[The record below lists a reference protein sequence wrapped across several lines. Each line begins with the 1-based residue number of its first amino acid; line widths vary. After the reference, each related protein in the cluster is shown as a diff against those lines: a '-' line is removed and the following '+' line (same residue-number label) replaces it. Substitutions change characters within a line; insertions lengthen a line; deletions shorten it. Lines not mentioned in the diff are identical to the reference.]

1 MLLSVAAGSRGTGGW
16 IVRPSALWKLATR
29 RGAATAT
36 SYGLIVGLIAVACI
50 AALSATGGSV
60 SKLFDLAAN
69 VLRDPVSDAPGA
81 NLTANPASLDGGTV
95 TASGSVPALG
105 AAQTVT
111 IANTGGRVA
120 SGLSTALSGALQF
133 AGGGDGCSG
142 RTLQFGQ
149 QCSVTVQAVA
159 SANGALSGIL
169 TVMAGND
176 GAAVTVAMSGT
187 ATGFAPVLSLDSGDL
202 AVARDGSGPGACTA
216 LAVRNTGTAEMTGL
230 ALGSF
235 GGTDAASFAACSDI
249 ESPCAGT
256 LAVGARCNFGVALTA
271 AVNGSYSAT
280 VAVAA
285 DGGLSGERAL
295 AGTVSGLEGV
305 LGLAFADGAPA
316 IAGSSPSACTAVT
329 LGNSGNATASV
340 QSLAVT
346 AGSDNFAL
354 CPAGGNACP
363 AALPFD
369 LEAAETCSLG
379 IVLQAV
385 RNASY
390 SGTLSLGYADNGAP
404 AGDNVRSAALDL
416 SGTAAGLTAAPVWR
430 AADGSAADGTALNV
444 AAGGSSGT
452 VTGTARTF
460 LLHNGGNGASAALT
474 MTASAG
480 FVIGTNGCAGMEL
493 TPNAEC
499 SVAVAARSDR
509 DATLSGTLTA
519 SAAGMADA
527 VLPLSGSAS
536 GWPASFA
543 WFADGGTGAANGS
556 AMNVAYNSAAPNGT
570 GTTRRFALKNTGTGS
585 GTATVSV
592 SNGAAFAVDSSDCQ
606 RELAPGAY
614 CTVIATSKATAD
626 GALSANLVATLGSA
640 SVPLALSGTASGWP
654 ASLVWRNTDDSAVS
668 SVAFTINA
676 NGGSGNYT
684 GPGRSL
690 KLVNVGAGSTTVTAA
705 SAQTGTSFTVS
716 AHCNGQ
722 VLAPGGSCTLNVSAT
737 ANADGTV
744 SDNLLATAGSG
755 APAALPLTVT
765 GSNFAPALVWRNDTD
780 TAAANA
786 SGIDMTNSTAT
797 SRTFL
802 LKNTGGGAA
811 NGLSV
816 AVVETSNNLP
826 LFGIT
831 TTCGSSLARGA
842 SCAVT
847 LRNTSEYKGS
857 AYGTLRAT
865 ASYGGSKDV
874 AISGVTT
881 STCSGGWT
889 GNGSMRNCYLYVP
902 TTKTQPSAKA
912 DCQAAG
918 GYLAQ
923 LSTAYE
929 QNAVMSSLGIGD
941 IQAWIGPERIG
952 TSGNVAADW
961 VWPDGSAVSWG
972 NWNTGEPNNAGGEY
986 CTHIFDATHLWND
999 VACTASLASICE
1011 RAP

>member
-1 MLLSVAAGSRGTGGW
+1 MRV
-16 IVRPSALWKLATR
+16 SALWKLATR

-111 IANTGGRVA
+111 ISNTGGRVA

-133 AGGGDGCSG
+133 TGGGDGCSG

-159 SANGALSGIL
+159 TGNGALSGIL

-176 GAAVTVAMSGT
+176 GAAVTVAMAGT

-235 GGTDAASFAACSDI
+235 GGTDAASFAACSDVD
-249 ESPCAGT
+249 SPCAGT
-256 LAVGARCNFGVALTA
+256 LAVGASCNFGVALTA

-285 DGGLSGERAL
+285 DGGLGGQRAL
-295 AGTVSGLEGV
+295 AGTVSGLEAV
-305 LGLAFADGAPA
+305 LGLAFADGPPA
-316 IAGSSPSACTAVT
+316 IAGSSPSACSAVT
-329 LGNSGNATASV
+329 LGNGGNATASV

-346 AGSDNFAL
+346 AGTDNFAL
-354 CPAGGNACP
+354 CAAGGHACP

-379 IVLQAV
+379 IVFQAV

-404 AGDNVRSAALDL
+404 AGDNVRSAALGL

-452 VTGTARTF
+452 VTGATRTF
-460 LLHNGGNGASAALT
+460 LLHNGGNGATAALT

-509 DATLSGTLTA
+509 DAALTGTLTA
-519 SAAGMADA
+519 SAAGMADIA
-527 VLPLSGSAS
+527 LPLSGTAS

-543 WFADGGTGAANGS
+543 WFADGGAGAANGS
-556 AMNVAYNSAAPNGT
+556 GMNVAYDGAAPNGT

-592 SNGAAFAVDSSDCQ
+592 SNANVFGIDASDCQ
-606 RELAPGAY
+606 RVLAAGAY
-614 CTVIATSKATAD
+614 CTVIVTSKATGD
-626 GALSANLVATLGSA
+626 GTLSANLLAVLGNA
-640 SVPLALSGTASGWP
+640 SVPLPLSGTASGWP
-654 ASLVWRNTDDSAVS
+654 ASLVWRDQNDTAAASGS
-668 SVAFTINA
+668 FTMDA
-676 NGGSGNYT
+676 NGYNAAYNGT
-684 GPGRSL
+684 ARTIR
-690 KLVNVGAGSTTVTAA
+690 LVNKGAGSTTLTGVTL
-705 SAQTGTSFTVS
+705 QTGTWFTLSGGCV
-716 AHCNGQ
+716 AGTT
-722 VLAPGGSCTLNVSAT
+722 LAPAASCSTTITPRADS
-737 ANADGTV
+737 DGTY
-744 SDNLLATAGSG
+744 SDSLLVAAGSG
-755 APAALPLTVT
+755 APGSFALTT
-765 GSNFAPALVWRNDTD
+765 TASNFAPNLVWRNEAN
-780 TAAANA
+780 TAAADA
-786 SGIDMTNSTAT
+786 TGINMNNSTGD
-797 SRTFL
+797 SRNFTL
-802 LKNTGGGAA
+802 INTGGGAA
-811 NGLSV
+811 HNLTIYVSDS
-816 AVVETSNNLP
+816 SNNLT
-826 LFGIT
+826 FFSISGN
-831 TTCGSSLARGA
+831 CGSSLARNA
-842 SCAVT
+842 SCRVT
-847 LRNTSEYKGS
+847 LTNVSTEYKGS
-857 AYGTLRAT
+857 GVAYIRAAADWNSANLYAT
-865 ASYGGSKDV
+865 Q
-874 AISGVTT
+874 VTT
-881 STCSGGWT
+881 STCSGGWV
-889 GNGSMRNCYLYVP
+889 GNSYLRNCFQLV
-902 TTKTQPSAKA
+902 TTASTQPAAKANCQSMGGRLATMKTQN
-912 DCQAAG
+912 Q
-918 GYLAQ
+918 
-923 LSTAYE
+923 